1 MVTAHPGQSKANARR
16 PSAILGRR
24 QELNLQLNQ
33 LIDALILVLS
43 LSAAHTIRLCL
54 GNIDGVA
61 MIEPFKAY
69 LWLIVL
75 IMPFGPLL
83 LDLQGFYNFPLQKT
97 FLKSFTQIAQALLW
111 LGVLIAGC
119 SIFFRL
125 NINSR
130 SVLIFFA
137 IFSLFAL
144 LLKERLVALYVKSRA
159 RNSDY
164 REKVILA
171 GSTEEIRQLA
181 DRFTMEQMAEID
193 VVENIDISHQSTSDL
208 VKALHQ
214 HSVGRVIFVTGQTEL
229 RRVEEAVAACEIE
242 GVEAWLVADF
252 IRTSIARPAF
262 DMFGLQPMLV
272 FRSTPETSWALLT
285 KRTIDLIGS
294 MCGIVLLAPIMIATA
309 VAIRATSPGRA
320 IFAQMRCGKHGRPFR
335 MYKFRSMYSDAEQR
349 RHELEAYN
357 QMSGP
362 VFKLEDDPRITPLGR
377 WLRKYSIDELPQ
389 LFNVF
394 LGQMS
399 LVGPRPLPVYEVE
412 NFSNPAQRRR
422 LSVKPGITCLW
433 QISGRNEVK
442 EFETWVKLDLKYI
455 DNWSIWL
462 DLKILLWTIP
472 AVLFAAGAR

>member
-1 MVTAHPGQSKANARR
+1 MVTADQERAKENDRR
-16 PSAILGRR
+16 PSGTLGRR
-24 QELNLQLNQ
+24 QELNVQLNQ
-33 LIDALILVLS
+33 LIDAVILVLC
-43 LSAAHTIRLCL
+43 LCGAHTIRDYL
-54 GNIDGVA
+54 GNFDGVA
-61 MIEPFKAY
+61 TIEPFKSY
-69 LWLIVL
+69 LWIVVI

-83 LDLQGFYNFPLQKT
+83 LDLQGFYHFPLQKT
-97 FLKSFTQIAQALLW
+97 FLKSSTQIAQALLW

-137 IFSLFAL
+137 VFSLIAL
-144 LLKERLVALYVKSRA
+144 LIKERIVVLYVKSRA
-159 RNSDY
+159 RNSQY

-171 GSTEEIRQLA
+171 GSIEEIRHLA
-181 DRFTMEQMAEID
+181 SRFTMEQLAEID
-193 VVENIDISHQSTSDL
+193 IVDQIDISHQSTSDL
-208 VKALHQ
+208 VKALHE
-214 HSVGRVIFVTGQTEL
+214 HSVGRVIFATGQTEL
-229 RRVEEAVAACEIE
+229 RRVEEAIAACEIE

-262 DMFGLQPMLV
+262 DMFGFQPMLV

-294 MCGIVLLAPIMIATA
+294 MCGIVLLSPLLIAVA

-362 VFKLEDDPRITPLGR
+362 VFKLEDDPRVTRLGR
-377 WLRKYSIDELPQ
+377 WLRKYSVDELPQ
-389 LFNVF
+389 LYNVF

-433 QISGRNEVK
+433 QISGRNELK

-462 DLKILLWTIP
+462 DLKILIWTIP
-472 AVLFAAGAR
+472 AVLFGVGAK

>member
-1 MVTAHPGQSKANARR
+1 
-16 PSAILGRR
+16 
-24 QELNLQLNQ
+24 
-33 LIDALILVLS
+33 
-43 LSAAHTIRLCL
+43 
-54 GNIDGVA
+54 
-61 MIEPFKAY
+61 
-69 LWLIVL
+69 
-75 IMPFGPLL
+75 
-83 LDLQGFYNFPLQKT
+83 
-97 FLKSFTQIAQALLW
+97 
-111 LGVLIAGC
+111 
-119 SIFFRL
+119 
-125 NINSR
+125 
-130 SVLIFFA
+130 
-137 IFSLFAL
+137 
-144 LLKERLVALYVKSRA
+144 
-159 RNSDY
+159 
-164 REKVILA
+164 
-171 GSTEEIRQLA
+171 
-181 DRFTMEQMAEID
+181 
-193 VVENIDISHQSTSDL
+193 
-208 VKALHQ
+208 
-214 HSVGRVIFVTGQTEL
+214 L
-229 RRVEEAVAACEIE
+229 RRVEEAIAVCEIE

-262 DMFGLQPMLV
+262 DMFGFQPMLV

-294 MCGIVLLAPIMIATA
+294 MCGIILLSPLLIAVA
-309 VAIRATSPGRA
+309 VAIRVTSPGRA

-335 MYKFRSMYSDAEQR
+335 MYKFRSMFSDAEQR

-362 VFKLEDDPRITPLGR
+362 VFKLDDDPRITQLGR

-462 DLKILLWTIP
+462 DLKILLRTIP
-472 AVLFAAGAR
+472 AVLFGIGAK